1 LNPAY
6 GSNRILVVDDDHAL
20 LGMVEESIGDCY
32 DVVLAR
38 SGKQALEI
46 LEGGIAPELILLD
59 IDMPDMDGFETLNRI
74 REMEAFSDT
83 PVIFL
88 TGVTGSEAELTVLR
102 LGAQD
107 YITKPFVRD
116 NLLARIRLRLESG
129 LQARQLRETR
139 KRLDDAGAESK
150 KSEKKFAA
158 LTKGLTPAEKSVAR
172 LILQRHSNQEIAQW
186 LGYSPGYVKNLVTSI
201 YGKLGVHGR
210 RELLVCYRDTNVD
223 A

>member
-1 LNPAY
+1 
-6 GSNRILVVDDDHAL
+6 
-20 LGMVEESIGDCY
+20 
-32 DVVLAR
+32 
-38 SGKQALEI
+38 
-46 LEGGIAPELILLD
+46 
-59 IDMPDMDGFETLNRI
+59 MPGMDGFETLNRI
-74 REMEAFSDT
+74 REMAAFSDT

-88 TGVTGSEAELTVLR
+88 TGVTGSEAELTGLK

-116 NLLARIRLRLESG
+116 NLLARIRLRLECG
-129 LQARQLRETR
+129 LQARHLREMRETR
-139 KRLDDAGAESK
+139 KRFDDASE

-158 LTKGLTPAEKSVAR
+158 LAKGLTPAEQDVAR
-172 LILQRHSNQEIAQW
+172 LILQRHSNQEIAQR

-210 RELLVCYRDTNVD
+210 GELLVRYRDTNVD